1 MSESYLNTA
10 AQFKKG
16 QADGVNGTI
25 GVLTSIIN
33 GTDVGVHAVSNRE
46 LEKVRRVLL
55 MWRDYIIES
64 KAKDRRAME
73 ILVET
78 KKVMDIKIPR
88 SVM

>member
-1 MSESYLNTA
+1 MGESYLNTA

-25 GVLTSIIN
+25 GVLTNIIN
-33 GTDVGVHAVSNRE
+33 GKDVGVHAVSNRE
-46 LEKVRRVLL
+46 LEKIRRVLL

-64 KAKDRRAME
+64 KVKDRRAME

-78 KKVMDIKIPR
+78 KKVMDIKIPNL
-88 SVM
+88 MN